1 MRGVLATALL
11 PLLSGSVLAQ
21 EDLVIDQ
28 SHIYVSDPGACQA
41 LENKGFDAVFDSDF
55 LILDFDLGI
64 QSYEFQ
70 CSFHQVIGRKGSNQ
84 LFVNAICELP
94 GELYP
99 DTMAITPWGDD
110 TIQVVSSNEMMWA
123 MSRAAGEIEPS
134 DNPAGVTI
142 YHRCDNLSE
151 ISFD

>member
-1 MRGVLATALL
+1 MRLVLATAIALAMAGTA
-11 PLLSGSVLAQ
+11 SAQ

-28 SHIYVSDPGACQA
+28 SRIYVTDPAACQA
-41 LENKGFDAVFDSDF
+41 LEKKGFDAIFDSDF
-55 LILDFDLGI
+55 LILDFDHGI

-70 CSFHQVIGRKGSNQ
+70 CSFHSITGREGSNQ
-84 LFVNAICELP
+84 LFVNAICEFP

-99 DTMAITPWGDD
+99 DIMAITPWGDE
-110 TIQVVSSNEMMWA
+110 TIQVVSSNELMWA
-123 MSRAAGEIEPS
+123 LSRAGGEIEPS
-134 DNPAGVTI
+134 DNPAGVSI